1 MNDEQFGL
9 GLKIS
14 IVITIIILIAGIILV
29 INVLKNEDTSSSIL
43 DEMTGNTFEAQ
54 IENDD
59 EFKQYLQVF
68 ALSIQEERPIKAK
81 NLETVIG
88 FLNQIYWYQPI
99 TTENGFACYEEQI
112 VKKVAIE
119 LLGSSNIE
127 TSEEIILDKE
137 YKAYRYAEA
146 GEFLS
151 GKCMDIVKVSKKDN
165 IYEIEYKCTFP
176 SDGEL
181 YELSE
186 GKEITLSTYNIK
198 ATIQQNED
206 YEYAKYYLK
215 NIELL
220 SKDIVK
226 YN

>member
-14 IVITIIILIAGIILV
+14 IIIMCIILIAVGVLV
-29 INVLKNEDTSSSIL
+29 TIVLKNAETSSSIL
-43 DEMTGNTFEAQ
+43 EDVSDTTFEAQ
-54 IENDD
+54 LENDD

-68 ALSIQEERPIKAK
+68 ALSIQEERPTSAK
-81 NLETVIG
+81 YLETVIG
-88 FLNQIYWYQPI
+88 FLNQIYWYEPI
-99 TTENGFACYEEQI
+99 STEDGFVCYEEKI
-112 VKKVAIE
+112 VKSVARE
-119 LLGSSNIE
+119 LLGISNIE
-127 TSEEIILDKE
+127 TSEDIILDSK
-137 YKAYRYAEA
+137 YNAYRYAIG

-151 GKCMDIVKVSKKDN
+151 AKCMDILKVNMKDD
-165 IYEIEYKCTFP
+165 IYEIEYNCTFP
-176 SDGEL
+176 TESEL

-186 GKEITLSTYNIK
+186 KNSVNLETYKVK
-198 ATIQQNED
+198 AIIQKNEK
-206 YEYAKYYLK
+206 YEYSKYYLK

>member
-1 MNDEQFGL
+1 
-9 GLKIS
+9 
-14 IVITIIILIAGIILV
+14 
-29 INVLKNEDTSSSIL
+29 
-43 DEMTGNTFEAQ
+43 MTGNTFEAQ

-220 SKDIVK
+220 LKDIVK